1 MAADHDAKALAV
13 LGRKLFEV
21 IAPDLAEAYEGQV
34 LADQE
39 AAAARKTMLTMR
51 EDADGTCHGRFR
63 IPILHGQM
71 LGKMILA
78 LCSPVRSTGTD
89 TDTDIDNSCRPRS
102 GTGWRCA
109 S

>member
-1 MAADHDAKALAV
+1 M

-21 IAPDLAEAYEGQV
+21 IAPDLAEAYEGKV

-51 EDADGTCHGRFR
+51 EDDDGTCHGRFR
-63 IPILHGQM
+63 IPHPARPDAGQDDPR
-71 LGKMILA
+71 
-78 LCSPVRSTGTD
+78 PVLTGPLNTAP
-89 TDTDIDNSCRPRS
+89 TSIPLCRPRYA
-102 GTGWRCA
+102 TGWRCA